1 MRAYLIGS
9 AIAVLGLATAAAAAQ
24 TPPPPGVA
32 QGTGPAPM
40 AAHPPLP
47 PVAPLPPMVAPPH
60 VRVMSGGDH
69 VTTRAEV
76 IEHVGKMFAKLDT
89 NHDGFV
95 TREEV
100 DALHAKIEAAMAKV
114 DGLPKRLAESGV
126 MMGDRGQIFDQLD
139 TNHDGNISRQ
149 EFMAR
154 KPQVREERV
163 IVMRDGPAGAAG
175 AAGAPLPSLEGHPGM
190 MRMHMHMAGMG
201 LLGGQLSEM
210 ADANRDGRVSLAE
223 AQAAALAH
231 FDKADLNHDGKITP
245 EERAQGHRVRVE
257 RIERH
262 ES

>member
-1 MRAYLIGS
+1 MKAYLIGS
-9 AIAVLGLATAAAAAQ
+9 AIAVLGAATAAAAAQ
-24 TPPPPGVA
+24 TAPPPGVA
-32 QGTGPAPM
+32 QGTGTAPM
-40 AAHPPLP
+40 AARPPLP

-60 VRVMSGGDH
+60 VRVMFGGDH

-76 IEHVGKMFAKLDT
+76 AEHVGKMFAKLDT
-89 NHDGFV
+89 NHDGFI
-95 TREEV
+95 TKEEI
-100 DALHAKIEAAMAKV
+100 DALHAKMDAAMAKMGDV
-114 DGLPKRLAESGV
+114 HKRLAESGV

-154 KPQVREERV
+154 KPRVREERV
-163 IVMRDGPAGAAG
+163 IVMRDGPEG
-175 AAGAPLPSLEGHPGM
+175 AAGAPMPPLEGHPGM

-201 LLGGQLSEM
+201 RLGGQLFEM
-210 ADANRDGRVSLAE
+210 ADANHDGRVSLAE

-245 EERAQGHRVRVE
+245 EERAQGHVRVE